1 MGVDSGAEM
10 RPRRALN
17 MTPVI
22 PEPWIFICSI
32 IETF

>member
-22 PEPWIFICSI
+22 PEP
-32 IETF
+32 